1 MVVARPPVGNGG
13 QVLIPLSS
21 TDVAWSPLRR
31 FLAAHQVPGR
41 EWVDPSDGAHV
52 RVVDT
57 VAGPVLVRVQWP
69 DPAGP
74 APSGDVPP
82 GGRPPV
88 VGVADGLPA
97 DVSSQVAGVVHRWL
111 GLDLDPGPAVAALST
126 DPLLGPLVAARP
138 GLRIPGSVDGAET
151 ALFTV
156 LGQQVSLAAA
166 RTFAGRLVRQWS
178 TAIDPGPGGVE
189 VAGPLDLARIAG
201 APAEEFRAS
210 LGVTGARARTLQ
222 ALAGALADGLT
233 VAPGSADE
241 RAAVRAGLL
250 ALPGIGP
257 WTVEYLTLRCLRDP
271 DGYPAGDLVL
281 RRMLA
286 AEPAPG
292 PVPNP
297 PGDLV
302 KNAGISS
309 SRRRVA
315 PSRDRPDGATP
326 AANAALPSERVVRL
340 RAEPWRP
347 WRGFALLH
355 LWTAAVFV

>member
-1 MVVARPPVGNGG
+1 M
-13 QVLIPLSS
+13 LISPLP
-21 TDVAWSPLRR
+21 TDVAWAPLRR

-41 EWVDPSDGAHV
+41 EWVDPDDGAHV

-57 VAGPVLVRVQWP
+57 SAGPVLARVSWP
-69 DPAGP
+69 DPDGA
-74 APSGDVPP
+74 
-82 GGRPPV
+82 PPV
-88 VGVADGLPA
+88 VTVHGLPSA
-97 DVSSQVAGVVHRWL
+97 ELFPPVDEVVRRWL
-111 GLDLDPGPAVAALST
+111 GVDLDPAGAVAHLSA

-166 RTFAGRLVRQWS
+166 RTFAGRLVRHWS
-178 TAIDPGPGGVE
+178 TPVE
-189 VAGPLDLARIAG
+189 SGRVDSAVAGPLDLRRIAA

-222 ALAGALADGLT
+222 GLAGALADGLT
-233 VAPGSADE
+233 VAPGPADQ
-241 RAAVRAGLL
+241 RVAVRAGLL
-250 ALPGIGP
+250 GLTGIGP

-286 AEPAPG
+286 GESPPSGVVGERPTVPG
-292 PVPNP
+292 ER
-297 PGDLV
+297 
-302 KNAGISS
+302 AA
-309 SRRRVA
+309 RV
-315 PSRDRPDGATP
+315 
-326 AANAALPSERVVRL
+326 

-355 LWTAAVFV
+355 LWTAAVFL

>member
-1 MVVARPPVGNGG
+1 M
-13 QVLIPLSS
+13 LISPLP
-21 TDVAWSPLRR
+21 TDVAWAPLRR

-41 EWVDPSDGAHV
+41 EWVDPDDGAHV

-57 VAGPVLVRVQWP
+57 SAGPVLARVSWP
-69 DPAGP
+69 DPDGA
-74 APSGDVPP
+74 
-82 GGRPPV
+82 PPV
-88 VGVADGLPA
+88 VTVHGLPSA
-97 DVSSQVAGVVHRWL
+97 ELFPQVDEVVRRWL
-111 GLDLDPGPAVAALST
+111 GVDLDPAGAVAHLSA

-166 RTFAGRLVRQWS
+166 RTFAGRLVRHWS
-178 TAIDPGPGGVE
+178 TPVGSETVGLDPAGAM
-189 VAGPLDLARIAG
+189 VAGPLDLRRIAG

-233 VAPGSADE
+233 IAPGPADQ
-241 RAAVRAGLL
+241 RAEVRAGLL

-257 WTVEYLTLRCLRDP
+257 WTVDYLTLRCLRDP

-286 AEPAPG
+286 QENPGRDPGEEKPAVPG
-292 PVPNP
+292 ER
-297 PGDLV
+297 
-302 KNAGISS
+302 A
-309 SRRRVA
+309 A
-315 PSRDRPDGATP
+315 RD
-326 AANAALPSERVVRL
+326 

-355 LWTAAVFV
+355 LWTAAVFL

>member
-1 MVVARPPVGNGG
+1 M
-13 QVLIPLSS
+13 LISPLP
-21 TDVAWSPLRR
+21 TDVAWAPLRR
-31 FLAAHQVPGR
+31 FLAAHEVPGR
-41 EWVDPSDGAHV
+41 EWVDPDDGAHV

-57 VAGPVLVRVQWP
+57 PAGPVLARVSWP
-69 DPAGP
+69 GP
-74 APSGDVPP
+74 DGT
-82 GGRPPV
+82 PPV
-88 VGVADGLPA
+88 VTLDGLPS
-97 DVSSQVAGVVHRWL
+97 DELFPQVDGVVRRWL
-111 GLDLDPGPAVAALST
+111 GLDLDPAGAVAHLGD

-166 RTFAGRLVRQWS
+166 RTFAGRLVRHWS
-178 TAIDPGPGGVE
+178 TPVE
-189 VAGPLDLARIAG
+189 SGRVDSAVAGPLDLRRIAA

-222 ALAGALADGLT
+222 GLAGALADGLT
-233 VAPGSADE
+233 VAPGPADQ
-241 RAAVRAGLL
+241 RVAVRAGLL
-250 ALPGIGP
+250 GLTGIGP

-286 AEPAPG
+286 QELSPPETAGEKPAVPG
-292 PVPNP
+292 E
-297 PGDLV
+297 
-302 KNAGISS
+302 
-309 SRRRVA
+309 R
-315 PSRDRPDGATP
+315 
-326 AANAALPSERVVRL
+326 AARL

-355 LWTAAVFV
+355 LWTAAVFL